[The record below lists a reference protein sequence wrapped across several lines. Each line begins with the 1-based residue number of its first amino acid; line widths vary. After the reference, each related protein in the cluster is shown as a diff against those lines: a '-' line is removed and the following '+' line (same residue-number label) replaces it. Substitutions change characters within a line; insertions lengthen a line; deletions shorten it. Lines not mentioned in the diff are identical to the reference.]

1 MPSRTLRIDV
11 PRLRSRINNR
21 SILTSRAKYFNKKN
35 ALGYALRAVRVE
47 DRGTRFEVFIPRSSF
62 LGPRVCPRER
72 GRFHDSFNFDAELK
86 ETLNEIS
93 SVAGLPAFPYP
104 DKEYKISRLRESD
117 PASTP
122 WHIGCKL
129 FRRFKQISL

>member
-1 MPSRTLRIDV
+1 MPSRTLQIDA
-11 PRLRSRINNR
+11 PRLRSRISNR
-21 SILTSRAKYFNKKN
+21 SILASRAKYFNKKN
-35 ALGYALRAVRVE
+35 ALGAALRAGRIE

-62 LGPRVCPRER
+62 LGPRACPRER

-86 ETLNEIS
+86 ETLNEN
-93 SVAGLPAFPYP
+93 SVLTALSTFASP
-104 DKEYKISRLRESD
+104 DKDIHINLLRESS
-117 PASTP
+117 PGLTP

>member
-1 MPSRTLRIDV
+1 LRIDV

-21 SILTSRAKYFNKKN
+21 SILASRTKYFNKKN
-35 ALGYALRAVRVE
+35 ALGSALRAVRVE
-47 DRGTRFEVFIPRSSF
+47 DRGTTFEVFIPRSSF
-62 LGPRVCPRER
+62 LGPRACPRER

-86 ETLNEIS
+86 ETLNES
-93 SVAGLPAFPYP
+93 SSLTGPLVFAYS
-104 DKEYKISRLRESD
+104 DKWFKISLLRESD
-117 PASTP
+117 PGSTP